1 MPCSASLQSSKVEL
15 NGWARRSWIRL
26 RGRVWFDVGVVNT
39 MDDNE
44 SLTELLNDNNGSSS
58 CEEEDKEDE
67 GNSSKRSKPAL
78 KDNYNIAYI
87 MFILLA
93 LGLLTPFQ
101 SYLAALDYFTY
112 LYSSHRP
119 ELVLPSV
126 NLAIALFIIAITIGL
141 MNYFP
146 LHLRI
151 GFGYVLFMISLS
163 MIILLDI
170 SVHNCSISNDAGFA
184 LTLLLFMIAAIGSGS
199 KSMGW
204 TI

>member
-1 MPCSASLQSSKVEL
+1 M
-15 NGWARRSWIRL
+15 
-26 RGRVWFDVGVVNT
+26 WFDVGVVNS

-44 SLTELLNDNNGSSS
+44 SLNELLNDNNGSSS
-58 CEEEDKEDE
+58 CEEEKEDE
-67 GNSSKRSKPAL
+67 GNSSKRSKPVL
-78 KDNYNIAYI
+78 KDSYNIAYI

-93 LGLLTPFQ
+93 LGLLTPYQ

-112 LYSSHRP
+112 LYPSHRP

-126 NLAIALFIIAITIGL
+126 NIAIAFLIIAVTIGV

-170 SVHNCSISNDAGFA
+170 GIHNCSISNDAGFA
-184 LTLLLFMIAAIGSGS
+184 LTLLLFMIAATGSGS